1 MNLTHADIQ
10 AILRIID
17 DSPYDELRLDNAEFS
32 LYLKRTDDGWSEE
45 RRTLKPAVPLAE
57 LGVAPGA
64 SAGTVGAKQPHTPAH
79 EAEPPASEAGLVDVR
94 APIVGTFYRAPQ
106 PGAAPF
112 VDVGSDV
119 THDTVIGIIEV
130 MKLMSSIPALATG
143 TVRELLVKDAQ
154 FVEKGQLLMRVKP
167 AQ

>member
-32 LYLKRTDDGWSEE
+32 LYLKRTEQGWSEE
-45 RRTLKPAVPLAE
+45 RRTLKSASPLGDANVSAATTDSAAV
-57 LGVAPGA
+57 VQQ
-64 SAGTVGAKQPHTPAH
+64 S
-79 EAEPPASEAGLVDVR
+79 AEPPATEAGLVDIR

-112 VDVGSDV
+112 VDVGSEVDN
-119 THDTVIGIIEV
+119 DTVIGIIEV

-143 TVRELLVKDAQ
+143 TIRELLVKDAQ

-167 AQ
+167 R